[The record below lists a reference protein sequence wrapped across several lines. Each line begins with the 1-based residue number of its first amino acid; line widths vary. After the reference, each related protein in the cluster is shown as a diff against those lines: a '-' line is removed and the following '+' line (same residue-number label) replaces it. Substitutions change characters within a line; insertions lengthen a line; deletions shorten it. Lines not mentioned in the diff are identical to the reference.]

1 MVSDTESNV
10 IQGIFDEE
18 SREYVK
24 SVIRDLGIAKAT
36 KDLVARNSHQAV
48 GTRALIKNIVKRW
61 RQGRDENTK

>member
-1 MVSDTESNV
+1 MVSDNNV

-18 SREYVK
+18 SRDYVK
-24 SVIRDLGIAKAT
+24 NVIRDLGLAKAT

-48 GTRALIKNIVKRW
+48 GTRALIKNIVKKW

>member
-1 MVSDTESNV
+1 MSDNNV

-18 SREYVK
+18 SRDYVK
-24 SVIRDLGIAKAT
+24 NVIRDLGLAKAT

-48 GTRALIKNIVKRW
+48 GTRALIKNIVKKW